1 MKGKN
6 IHEAGVEQI
15 KALDRTLVCVVCSL
29 GLLKARSLD
38 RTPVSSN
45 EHITGASK
53 LTGFVE

>member
-15 KALDRTLVCVVCSL
+15 KALDRTPVSL

-45 EHITGASK
+45 EHITGSK
-53 LTGFVE
+53 

>member
-6 IHEAGVEQI
+6 IHDAGVEQI

-38 RTPVSSN
+38 RITVRFN
-45 EHITGASK
+45 EHITGSK
-53 LTGFVE
+53 